1 MLQKANQRSK
11 DCKGIKH
18 HYNEL
23 QMNPD
28 DLQQFL

>member
-1 MLQKANQRSK
+1 MLQKANQRTGSK

-28 DLQQFL
+28 D